1 MREIFVPDG
10 SFTGS
15 NVQLAVK
22 GVIRGVLVSL
32 SPSPCAILVEQPA
45 TADMSRLIMHDLCIG
60 ATGCG
65 SPRHAHSAVI
75 HESCSTIM
83 AQILKL

>member
-32 SPSPCAILVEQPA
+32 FILHNPLLRNRDAI
-45 TADMSRLIMHDLCIG
+45 SHC
-60 ATGCG
+60 
-65 SPRHAHSAVI
+65 
-75 HESCSTIM
+75 
-83 AQILKL
+83 